1 MRHLVLL
8 LSTASAQVRIQYPF
22 GAGPVVVQCPSGDIT
37 VTCGE
42 APVADDPAMGAL
54 RQQVVAM
61 EARIARLVDEAGK
74 ASVAAAVSATGH
86 VEVASRGKPAPSSAA
101 AELWPPPSAAESAL
115 LSRLELTSA
124 QLYSSADLDLSSRHL
139 DDSDSLTLAGL
150 LAARGASGLRA
161 LRRLWLSENRIGDEG
176 AAAILA
182 ALKAAGGLHGLT
194 ALYLTNN
201 HLGPPTARTLA
212 DALGGGGGGGGAA
225 ELLELNLS
233 ENQLGDLGLQLLV
246 EKLSL
251 APRPQQV
258 ETAFSVAPQPR
269 GHKKTH
275 SAPQR
280 ATARHSGLGASALWP
295 ALHTLSTARRG
306 RSKSLGVLSEVAPP
320 PPGCAKGAHSARLQT
335 LQAAETRGARDL
347 RQPARRRGRARARCG
362 TRRGRGAAAAPP
374 APRSQQ
380 ARRRRGGARRSAWR
394 RRAPRL
400 AAARTGAAHG
410 CLLTPPRLPTA
421 STVCP
426 PTHPVLS
433 TFYLPTTTTPAV
445 HCSSRSHAARAARPE
460 LQSP

>member
-280 ATARHSGLGASALWP
+280 ATAAWEHRLSGQLCTPS
-295 ALHTLSTARRG
+295 
-306 RSKSLGVLSEVAPP
+306 APP
-320 PPGCAKGAHSARLQT
+320 GGGALSHSACSQKLRRRR
-335 LQAAETRGARDL
+335 QAAPKALIPRACKHSRLPKLEELAISDNQLGDAGARALAAALAAGAAPRL
-347 RQPARRRGRARARCG
+347 RRLLLDHNKLGG
-362 TRRGRGAAAAPP
+362 GAAALGGALGGAARLASPP
-374 APRSQQ
+374 LAQ
-380 ARRRRGGARRSAWR
+380 ARHT
-394 RRAPRL
+394 
-400 AAARTGAAHG
+400 AAS
-410 CLLTPPRLPTA
+410 LPPPRLPTA

>member
-1 MRHLVLL
+1 MLVLL

-42 APVADDPAMGAL
+42 APLGTAPAADDPAVGAL

-74 ASVAAAVSATGH
+74 TSVVAAVSATGH
-86 VEVASRGKPAPSSAA
+86 VEVASRSEPAPSSAA

-115 LSRLELTSA
+115 LSRLELTPA

-139 DDSDSLTLAGL
+139 DDSDSLTLAAL
-150 LAARGASGLRA
+150 LAARGASGLRE

-176 AAAILA
+176 AAAIFA
-182 ALKAAGGLHGLT
+182 ALQAAGGLHGLT

-201 HLGPPTARTLA
+201 RLGPPAARALA
-212 DALGGGGGGGGAA
+212 AALGGGSGGGGAA

-233 ENQLGDLGLQLLV
+233 ENQLGDPGLQLLV

-258 ETAFSVAPQPR
+258 ETAFSVAPR
-269 GHKKTH
+269 RATARH

-280 ATARHSGLGASALWP
+280 ATAAWEHQLRGQLCTPSTPRGWGA
-295 ALHTLSTARRG
+295 LS
-306 RSKSLGVLSEVAPP
+306 
-320 PPGCAKGAHSARLQT
+320 HSACSQKLRRRAQAAPKALIPRPCKPS
-335 LQAAETRGARDL
+335 QAAETRGARDL
-347 RQPARRRGRARARCG
+347 RQPARRRGRARARRG
-362 TRRGRGAAAAPP
+362 ARRWRGAAAAPP
-374 APRSQQ
+374 APRPQQ
-380 ARRRRGGARRSAWR
+380 ARRRCGRARPRARR

-400 AAARTGAAHG
+400 AAARTGAAHRCHLTTACPSPPLSAHPRTPF
-410 CLLTPPRLPTA
+410 CLILSAHHHHTTRVLRLTIPR
-421 STVCP
+421 
-426 PTHPVLS
+426 
-433 TFYLPTTTTPAV
+433 
-445 HCSSRSHAARAARPE
+445 SSS
-460 LQSP
+460 SSI

>member
-212 DALGGGGGGGGAA
+212 DALGGGGGGGAA

-258 ETAFSVAPQPR
+258 ETAFSVAYSQGAIRKPTAR
-269 GHKKTH
+269 H

-280 ATARHSGLGASALWP
+280 PGSIGSLASSAHPQHRQAGAL
-295 ALHTLSTARRG
+295 
-306 RSKSLGVLSEVAPP
+306 
-320 PPGCAKGAHSARLQT
+320 
-335 LQAAETRGARDL
+335 
-347 RQPARRRGRARARCG
+347 
-362 TRRGRGAAAAPP
+362 
-374 APRSQQ
+374 
-380 ARRRRGGARRSAWR
+380 
-394 RRAPRL
+394 
-400 AAARTGAAHG
+400 
-410 CLLTPPRLPTA
+410 
-421 STVCP
+421 
-426 PTHPVLS
+426 
-433 TFYLPTTTTPAV
+433 
-445 HCSSRSHAARAARPE
+445 
-460 LQSP
+460 